1 MFLFSSTFFNLWNT
15 FRIALLTSSS
25 ASPIIISG
33 SVSID
38 WLFML
43 AVGCFFSGFVFLF
56 PMRQS
61 VVFWRYCLL
70 PHVLG
75 GFSSLARGNRSFLAY
90 VSSGDCS
97 TYFFSV
103 FFSTA
108 LVLFRTHEHT
118 STSQILPIPETL
130 PLSAVS
136 SALLRPPWTQTIA
149 SFTRQD
155 HWFLFEFPISGLG
168 PGNFLQKEELTGF
181 TLFLSL
187 FQDCC
192 PVLSV
197 YNVLRTLMSYILSSF
212 VVA

>member
-108 LVLFRTHEHT
+108 LVFFRTHEHT
-118 STSQILPIPETL
+118 STEPDSADPWDAASVGSLLCFASSSLNSDHRLLHTARPL
-130 PLSAVS
+130 VSVWVSHLWAGAWKLSAERRTYWVHFVPFS
-136 SALLRPPWTQTIA
+136 FPGLLSRALCVQCL
-149 SFTRQD
+149 
-155 HWFLFEFPISGLG
+155 E
-168 PGNFLQKEELTGF
+168 N
-181 TLFLSL
+181 
-187 FQDCC
+187 
-192 PVLSV
+192 
-197 YNVLRTLMSYILSSF
+197 SYVIYF
-212 VVA
+212 V

>member
-155 HWFLFEFPISGLG
+155 HWFLFWVSHLWAGAWKLSAERRTYWVHLVPFSFPGL
-168 PGNFLQKEELTGF
+168 
-181 TLFLSL
+181 LSRAL
-187 FQDCC
+187 CVQC
-192 PVLSV
+192 LE
-197 YNVLRTLMSYILSSF
+197 NSYVIYF
-212 VVA
+212 V